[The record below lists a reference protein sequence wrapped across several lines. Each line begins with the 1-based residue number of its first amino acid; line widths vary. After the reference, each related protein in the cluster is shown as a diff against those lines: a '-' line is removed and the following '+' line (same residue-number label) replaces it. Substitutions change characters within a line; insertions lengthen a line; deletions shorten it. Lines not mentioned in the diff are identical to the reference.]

1 MESNVR
7 HVKRRGFIGGALLAG
22 AVLTRGPSAESAE
35 APALPERPLEQG
47 AVLRPYGLPSPFEKG
62 VVRVPVKLNAD
73 TDTALT
79 AWDFTPL
86 QDLHGTITPNGL
98 FFERNHGGVPNIDP
112 AQHRLLVHGMVDNER
127 VFTVDD
133 LKRYPPV
140 SVVHFL
146 ECSGNGLTEWAKP
159 TGKTVQ
165 ITHGLLSCA
174 EWTGVKVSTLLGDL
188 GVKPGAAWV
197 LAEGADAA
205 VMDRSIPLQKL
216 MDDAI
221 IVYGQNGEALRP
233 EQGYPLRLLLP
244 GFEGNMN
251 IKWLRRLKVGREPFY
266 TREETSKYT
275 DLLPNGDARMFT
287 FVMEAKSVI
296 TQPSAGMQI
305 LQKGERPIAGLAWS
319 GRGKIRRVEV
329 STDAGKTWNAATLM
343 EPIQS
348 KALTRFV
355 YPWKWNGEEAVL
367 QSRCYDETGYVQ
379 PPLSDLVKV
388 RGLFSIY
395 HLNAIQS
402 WHIASDGMVTNVHA

>member
-1 MESNVR
+1 
-7 HVKRRGFIGGALLAG
+7 
-22 AVLTRGPSAESAE
+22 
-35 APALPERPLEQG
+35 
-47 AVLRPYGLPSPFEKG
+47 
-62 VVRVPVKLNAD
+62 
-73 TDTALT
+73 
-79 AWDFTPL
+79 
-86 QDLHGTITPNGL
+86 
-98 FFERNHGGVPNIDP
+98 
-112 AQHRLLVHGMVDNER
+112 MVDSPR
-127 VFTVDD
+127 VFTIDD

-140 SVVHFL
+140 SVLHFI
-146 ECSGNGLTEWAKP
+146 ECAGNGLTEWAKP

-174 EWTGVKVSTLLGDL
+174 EWTGVKVSTLLKDL

-205 VMDRSIPLQKL
+205 LMDRSIPIEKL

-221 IVYGQNGEALRP
+221 LAYGQNGEALRP

-275 DLLPNGDARMFT
+275 DVLSSGEARMFT

-296 TQPSAGMQI
+296 TRPSGG
-305 LQKGERPIAGLAWS
+305 LQLQSKGDWPIAGLAWN

-329 STDAGKTWNAATLM
+329 STDAGKTWNAARIT
-343 EPIQS
+343 EPVQS
-348 KALTRFV
+348 KALTSFY

-367 QSRCYDETGYVQ
+367 QSRCFDDTGYVQ
-379 PPLSDLVKV
+379 PTLAELVKV
-388 RGLFSIY
+388 RGLNSVY

-402 WHIASDGMVTNVHA
+402 WHVASDGAVTNVHA